1 MISGIWRY
9 NTHMSGLQEITDE
22 ELVIEVRS
30 KDKERYIELVK
41 RYEDK
46 LMRYVTYLI
55 GDEEKSKDIV
65 QDSFIK
71 AYVNL
76 NGFDAKKKFSSWIY
90 RIVHNESMN
99 SVKKYHKEVPWILD
113 MDFESG
119 ENIEYDF
126 TKKEIIEKAHRC
138 LKEMPI
144 MYSEPLSLFYL
155 EDMPYDQIS
164 DILRLPMGTIATR
177 INRAKKL
184 MKTICLKKT

>member
-1 MISGIWRY
+1 MPDRR
-9 NTHMSGLQEITDE
+9 EITDE

-30 KDKERYIELVK
+30 KDKERYIDVVK
-41 RYEDK
+41 RYEEK

-55 GDEEKSKDIV
+55 GDEEKAKDVV

-76 NGFDAKKKFSSWIY
+76 NGFDTKKKFSSWIY
-90 RIVHNESMN
+90 RIVHNEAIN
-99 SVKKYHKEVPWILD
+99 SVKKYHKEVPLKQD

-119 ENIEYDF
+119 EDIEHDF
-126 TKKEIIEKAHRC
+126 TKKEIIEKAHIC
-138 LKEMPI
+138 LQEMPM
-144 MYSEPLSLFYL
+144 MYSEPLSLFFL

-177 INRAKKL
+177 INRAKTL
-184 MKTICLKKT
+184 MKTICQKKS

>member
-1 MISGIWRY
+1 
-9 NTHMSGLQEITDE
+9 MSDRLEITDE
-22 ELVIEVRS
+22 ELVIEIRS
-30 KDKERYIELVK
+30 KDKERFIELVK

-46 LMRYVTYLI
+46 LMRYVTYLL
-55 GDEEKSKDIV
+55 GDEEKSKDVV

-76 NGFDAKKKFSSWIY
+76 NGFDTKKKFSSWIY
-90 RIVHNESMN
+90 RIVHNEAMN
-99 SVKKYHKEVPWILD
+99 NVKKYHKEVPLKQD

-126 TKKEIIEKAHRC
+126 TKKEIIEKAHTC

-144 MYSEPLSLFYL
+144 MYSEPLSLYFL